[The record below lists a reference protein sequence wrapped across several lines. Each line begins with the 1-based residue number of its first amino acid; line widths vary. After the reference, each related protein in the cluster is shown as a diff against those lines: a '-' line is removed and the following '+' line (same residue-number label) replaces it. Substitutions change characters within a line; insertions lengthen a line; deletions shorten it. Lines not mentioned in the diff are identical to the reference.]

1 MHVGSWPLYVWHG
14 MFHTSIAT
22 DYIYI
27 YRLLLGALTRVVSG
41 FVFRGGAIV
50 IFKGVLLYGFL
61 NEKAV
66 GRGGAG
72 RKSVL

>member
-1 MHVGSWPLYVWHG
+1 MAALPRVAWY
-14 MFHTSIAT
+14 MFGYFSIAT
-22 DYIYI
+22 DYI

-50 IFKGVLLYGFL
+50 IVKGVLLYGFL